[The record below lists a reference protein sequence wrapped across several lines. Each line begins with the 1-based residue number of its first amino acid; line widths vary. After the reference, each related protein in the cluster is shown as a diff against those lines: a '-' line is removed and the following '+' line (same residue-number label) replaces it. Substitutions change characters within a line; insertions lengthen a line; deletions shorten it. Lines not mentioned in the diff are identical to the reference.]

1 MHKRWEHL
9 LVIGFREF
17 LQRILL
23 LALVINRLAVFVRVS
38 VGSLKAVSIII
49 LVLTVSVL
57 VKRFVQMRIFEV
69 NFRSWG

>member
-23 LALVINRLAVFVRVS
+23 LALVISKRVVFVKVS
-38 VGSLKAVSIII
+38 VGFLKVVSIII
-49 LVLTVSVL
+49 LVLTVSAL
-57 VKRFVQMRIFEV
+57 VKRLAQMRIFEISFV
-69 NFRSWG
+69 S